1 MPDPNTCGN
10 EYAALTGSPYA
21 PRFKEQAYV
30 AEINQLLARVAELEG
45 QVRGIPDLL
54 LIAHMQG
61 AEQAKDQI
69 QALRAQISALDCRL
83 VGRVADLSGSHCPAD
98 NPCDRCVAERRI
110 EELSH
115 AYAVQGLALEDLTAE
130 RDRFREALE
139 IIISPSENASD
150 PDEIAKEA
158 LRLKNPAFECLRCFP
173 GEDCPEDCLDR
184 NHRVTDN

>member
-1 MPDPNTCGN
+1 MPKPIWYQIIDVATLR
-10 EYAALTGSPYA
+10 ALIDQKDTHYQ
-21 PRFKEQAYV
+21 QASDACQKV
-30 AEINQLLARVAELEG
+30 ADERDCLRARVAELEA
-45 QVRGIPDLL
+45 QVAEIPDLL

-69 QALRAQISALDCRL
+69 QALRAQIAALDCRL

-130 RDRFREALE
+130 RDCYRALLE
-139 IIISPSENASD
+139 LT
-150 PDEIAKEA
+150 K
-158 LRLKNPAFECLRCFP
+158 
-173 GEDCPEDCLDR
+173 
-184 NHRVTDN
+184 